1 MLLYCFGGR
10 GPPFSARAPPSF
22 EVYSRKLKIQEV
34 YDGKEKGFLQ
44 SISGEDVELLAQF
57 TGKLDKVL
65 HNKRVSYLR
74 KKNQK
79 ETKEVSFEANASY
92 LESVSCRIEVS
103 VEECIEE
110 KLMLEETDKHLQN
123 LPVREYTVITCPYI
137 NEMSVKETAKE
148 LRIKHNTVSTHKKN
162 ATALIRK
169 KMEDK

>member
-1 MLLYCFGGR
+1 M
-10 GPPFSARAPPSF
+10 
-22 EVYSRKLKIQEV
+22 KLKIQEV
-34 YDGKEKGFLQ
+34 YDGKEKKSYNQ

-57 TGKLDKVL
+57 TGKLGKVL

-110 KLMLEETDKHLQN
+110 KLTMEEIDKHLQN
-123 LPVREYTVITCPYI
+123 LPARECEVITCLYI

-148 LRIKHNTVSTHKKN
+148 LRIKPNTVSTHKKN
-162 ATALIRK
+162 TTARIRK
-169 KMEDK
+169 KMENK

>member
-1 MLLYCFGGR
+1 MK
-10 GPPFSARAPPSF
+10 P
-22 EVYSRKLKIQEV
+22 KIQEV

-92 LESVSCRIEVS
+92 LESVSCRIEIS

-162 ATALIRK
+162 ATARIRK

>member
-1 MLLYCFGGR
+1 M
-10 GPPFSARAPPSF
+10 A
-22 EVYSRKLKIQEV
+22 
-34 YDGKEKGFLQ
+34 KEKKSYNQ

-74 KKNQK
+74 NQK

-103 VEECIEE
+103 VEECVEE

-123 LPVREYTVITCPYI
+123 LPVREYAVITCLYI

-148 LRIKHNTVSTHKKN
+148 LGIKPNTVSTHKKN
-162 ATALIRK
+162 ATARIRK

>member
-1 MLLYCFGGR
+1 MAKKKDFYN
-10 GPPFSARAPPSF
+10 
-22 EVYSRKLKIQEV
+22 
-34 YDGKEKGFLQ
+34 Q

-92 LESVSCRIEVS
+92 LEGVSCRIEVS
-103 VEECIEE
+103 VEECVEE

-123 LPVREYTVITCPYI
+123 LPVREYAVITYTGHTEKQKSGLITRPRHIQPLHCPY
-137 NEMSVKETAKE
+137 
-148 LRIKHNTVSTHKKN
+148 RC
-162 ATALIRK
+162 RG
-169 KMEDK
+169 

>member
-1 MLLYCFGGR
+1 MR
-10 GPPFSARAPPSF
+10 
-22 EVYSRKLKIQEV
+22 LKIQEV
-34 YDGKEKGFLQ
+34 YDGKEKRFLQ

-74 KKNQK
+74 KKR
-79 ETKEVSFEANASY
+79 KEVSFEANASY
-92 LESVSCRIEVS
+92 LESVSSRIEVS
-103 VEECIEE
+103 VEECVEE

-123 LPVREYTVITCPYI
+123 LPVREYAVITCLYI

-148 LRIKHNTVSTHKKN
+148 LRIKPNTVSTHKKN
-162 ATALIRK
+162 ATARIRK

>member
-1 MLLYCFGGR
+1 MKF
-10 GPPFSARAPPSF
+10 
-22 EVYSRKLKIQEV
+22 KIQKV
-34 YDGKEKGFLQ
+34 YDGKGKRFLQ

-65 HNKRVSYLR
+65 HTKRVSYLR

-79 ETKEVSFEANASY
+79 ERKEVSFEANASY
-92 LESVSCRIEVS
+92 LESVSCRSEVS
-103 VEECIEE
+103 VEECVEE

-123 LPVREYTVITCPYI
+123 LSVREYAVITCLYI

-148 LRIKHNTVSTHKKN
+148 LGIKPNTVSTHKKN
-162 ATALIRK
+162 ATARIRK

>member
-1 MLLYCFGGR
+1 MDGR
-10 GPPFSARAPPSF
+10 KVNPLSARAPPSF

-34 YDGKEKGFLQ
+34 YDGKEKRFLQ

-74 KKNQK
+74 NQK

-110 KLMLEETDKHLQN
+110 KLTMEETDKHLQN
-123 LPVREYTVITCPYI
+123 LPVREYAVITCFYI
-137 NEMSVKETAKE
+137 NEMSVKETAKK
-148 LRIKHNTVSTHKKN
+148 LRIKPNAVSTHNKN
-162 ATALIRK
+162 ATARIRK

>member
-1 MLLYCFGGR
+1 M
-10 GPPFSARAPPSF
+10 
-22 EVYSRKLKIQEV
+22 KLKIQDV
-34 YDGKEKGFLQ
+34 YDGKEKRFLQ

-65 HNKRVSYLR
+65 HNKRVSYLW

-103 VEECIEE
+103 VEECVEE

-123 LPVREYTVITCPYI
+123 LPVREYAEKHSRGLLRLPKVVPNGMQMNYFTPLVKMRCASSAVLCETC
-137 NEMSVKETAKE
+137 
-148 LRIKHNTVSTHKKN
+148 LRIRKN
-162 ATALIRK
+162 NYPTL
-169 KMEDK
+169 DL

>member
-1 MLLYCFGGR
+1 M
-10 GPPFSARAPPSF
+10 A
-22 EVYSRKLKIQEV
+22 
-34 YDGKEKGFLQ
+34 KEKKSYNQ

-74 KKNQK
+74 NQK

-92 LESVSCRIEVS
+92 LESVSCRIEIS

-123 LPVREYTVITCPYI
+123 LPARE
-137 NEMSVKETAKE
+137 
-148 LRIKHNTVSTHKKN
+148 
-162 ATALIRK
+162 
-169 KMEDK
+169 

>member
-1 MLLYCFGGR
+1 M
-10 GPPFSARAPPSF
+10 A
-22 EVYSRKLKIQEV
+22 
-34 YDGKEKGFLQ
+34 KEKKSYNQ

-74 KKNQK
+74 NQK

-92 LESVSCRIEVS
+92 LESVSCRIEIS

>member
-1 MLLYCFGGR
+1 MAKKKDFYN
-10 GPPFSARAPPSF
+10 
-22 EVYSRKLKIQEV
+22 
-34 YDGKEKGFLQ
+34 Q

-92 LESVSCRIEVS
+92 LEGVSCRIEVS
-103 VEECIEE
+103 VEECVEE
-110 KLMLEETDKHLQN
+110 KLMLEET
-123 LPVREYTVITCPYI
+123 
-137 NEMSVKETAKE
+137 AKE
-148 LRIKHNTVSTHKKN
+148 LGIKPNTVSTHKKN
-162 ATALIRK
+162 ATARIRK

>member
-1 MLLYCFGGR
+1 MAKKKDFYN
-10 GPPFSARAPPSF
+10 
-22 EVYSRKLKIQEV
+22 
-34 YDGKEKGFLQ
+34 Q

-92 LESVSCRIEVS
+92 LEGVSCRIEVS
-103 VEECIEE
+103 VEECV
-110 KLMLEETDKHLQN
+110 EETDKHLQN
-123 LPVREYTVITCPYI
+123 LPVREYAVITCLYI

-148 LRIKHNTVSTHKKN
+148 LGIKPNTVSTHKKN
-162 ATALIRK
+162 ATARIRK

>member
-1 MLLYCFGGR
+1 MY
-10 GPPFSARAPPSF
+10 PA
-22 EVYSRKLKIQEV
+22 
-34 YDGKEKGFLQ
+34 
-44 SISGEDVELLAQF
+44 
-57 TGKLDKVL
+57 
-65 HNKRVSYLR
+65 
-74 KKNQK
+74 
-79 ETKEVSFEANASY
+79 
-92 LESVSCRIEVS
+92 

-169 KMEDK
+169 KM